1 MLHFLDIGGVAVFA
15 FSGALEAGRKRM
27 DLFGVLVVALVTA
40 LGGGTL
46 RDVLLSTTASRP
58 VFWFADPVYIYLALL
73 GGGLGFWVSVSGH
86 FARRALLLA
95 DAVGLAVASV
105 IGAQKAL
112 AAGVSTPVALIMAVM
127 TGVAGGV
134 GRDILCNEVPLVFR
148 PDTKLYAT
156 AALLGGSVLLT
167 LRHFTVGADFASA
180 VAVGAALSLRLIA
193 LRWRLALP
201 VKNA

>member
-46 RDVLLSTTASRP
+46 RDLLLSTATPRP
-58 VFWFADPVYIYLALL
+58 IFWFADPFYIYAALF
-73 GGGLGFWVSVSGH
+73 GGALGFVVSISGH
-86 FARRALLLA
+86 FARRVLLVA

-112 AAGVSTPVALIMAVM
+112 AAGVSVPVVLIMAVM

-156 AALLGGSVLLT
+156 AALLGGSVFLAL
-167 LRHFTVGADFASA
+167 HYFAVGSDFASA
-180 VAVGAALSLRLIA
+180 VAVTAALGLRLIA

-201 VKNA
+201 VKNS